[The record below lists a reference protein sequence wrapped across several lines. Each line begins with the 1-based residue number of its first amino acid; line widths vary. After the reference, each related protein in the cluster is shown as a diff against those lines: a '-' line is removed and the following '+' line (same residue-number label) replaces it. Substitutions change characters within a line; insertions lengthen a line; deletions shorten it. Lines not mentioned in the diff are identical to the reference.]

1 MRRPGDVEATRE
13 SRPVARRAP
22 RASALRSLIA
32 VDRASVRRAPALRPG
47 GFVLAVLP
55 GLAATGAQ
63 VPFQSL
69 VVMPGLVDAGTGL
82 LFGIIAF
89 SLDGSSA
96 LFVATLPRDPR
107 LVAWSK
113 LLVLAEVT
121 LGAVVITTVPARC
134 GARATCGDR
143 GCRHPRQWYHLHH
156 RRRGTGNGQ
165 F

>member
-1 MRRPGDVEATRE
+1 MSRRPA
-13 SRPVARRAP
+13 SRGRC
-22 RASALRSLIA
+22 
-32 VDRASVRRAPALRPG
+32 

-55 GLAATGAQ
+55 GLAATGTQ

-82 LFGIIAF
+82 LFGIMAF

-107 LVAWSK
+107 LAAWSK

-134 GARATCGDR
+134 GARATCGNR
-143 GCRHPRQWYHLHH
+143 GCRHPCQWYHLHH
-156 RRRGTGNGQ
+156 RHRGTGNGQ
-165 F
+165 FCSLTPQGRPQWAPQHDRPTHVGV